1 MFNLNKYASTMD
13 LDAFVSD
20 NLILP
25 CHSAD
30 SCFIDKDHGHI
41 RHISRENVSERD
53 QNVERV
59 CS

>member
-1 MFNLNKYASTMD
+1 MD